1 MPAKSS
7 EAKSQQ
13 TLSSF
18 FKPATQPP
26 KRPAPEEV
34 LILDSDDDD
43 ADVCSTA
50 KTSSRTPAV
59 ASKKVKTEHDT
70 RDSQL
75 SPIASTS
82 KLPAST
88 APSSVA
94 SKVNT
99 QSKAPSASAKRIR
112 EFAYVEGQQRAPQA
126 VQSDADKARHEAFV
140 KRLSLGPN
148 LLQKRNSY
156 LQKEHHLA
164 ATGQG
169 EDAYPVDRRGAEEAA
184 LSAVQDDDVEEEDG
198 GDASS
203 PDASSTGKGK
213 GKAKEAAPSRFAKF
227 AARGKAGSTNAS
239 GDTVN
244 YTPLEKQVLA
254 LRKANPG
261 VLLVI
266 EVGYKFRFFDE
277 DARVA
282 SRILNIA
289 CFPQQHMLTAS
300 IPTHRLDVHVKRLL
314 NAGYKVGIVRQ
325 QETAALKK
333 ASANR
338 SAPFTRALTALYTS
352 ATYVDELD
360 SEPLAVPGSTATL
373 MCVVEEVMGQSAD
386 AKVKVG
392 LVSVAPSTGA
402 VVYDEFEDGFM
413 RAELE
418 TRLLHLQP
426 SELLIQQDL
435 SSKSSAII
443 KYLAGHAAAGVPD
456 FETRIEELA
465 KRPSRSQ
472 AATIVSN
479 FYATKRGVK
488 ASKQVA
494 RDQPSEIVLS
504 SSDEDA
510 EEGEGKNSC
519 RCLNGDGTDPLD
531 LHKQVLVALA
541 SLIKHLQPFGLDRVF
556 RHRSAFVPFA
566 SRAAMTLNGNTVAN
580 LELLHNN
587 TDFKENG
594 SLVSILDHC
603 KTAMGKRQLRRW
615 VTKPL
620 LQKELVEARL
630 QAISEVH
637 RNSAS
642 LTLSRIRD
650 LLRHLPDL
658 ERGLSR
664 IHFGRATPSELYRV
678 LEAFQR
684 VGGVFEDVDSPDEAE
699 DESGPTNGPLR
710 QAAGGSLRSSLLL
723 DVVKK
728 LPKVRPVADS
738 LLAQI
743 DVKRARDNN
752 KEHLQID
759 ISKYPELEAAKE
771 GLSEAQGG
779 MQDELMAA
787 RKILRKPALQFTK
800 VALEEYL
807 LEVKISEAKNIVP
820 ADWIKINSTKAAY
833 RYRSPALQKRLEIL
847 EQWQERVEAAANA
860 AFLSFLQEVSS
871 HYEAFRA
878 AISALATADCVFS
891 LARVA
896 LANNW
901 VRPDIADEA
910 GVVDIV
916 DGRHPIIEEISPQP
930 FVPNTVRF
938 GGKHRK
944 QMVLTGLNM
953 GGKSSLS
960 RSVALIALLA
970 QIGSFVPAAECRI
983 SLFDSIFTRM
993 GASDDVARG
1002 RSTFMV
1008 ELTETSEILRLATAR
1023 SLIILDELGRG
1034 TSTND
1039 GQAIAAAVLEHLV
1052 TKQSTCIFVTHYPA
1066 LALVAKKY
1074 PVSVS
1079 VNHMACLETPR
1090 DDGHADVTFLYRLA
1104 DGLASASHGLN
1115 VARLAELPDRVIEVA
1130 RVKGE
1135 ELRRAT
1141 EERTRQR
1148 QISRLADILRRTAR
1162 LADSTSGETEPE
1174 EKERL
1179 LDLCEAAL
1187 VR

>member
-1 MPAKSS
+1 MPTKASS
-7 EAKSQQ
+7 AGAQQ

-18 FKPATQPP
+18 FKPATASQ
-26 KRPAPEEV
+26 KRPPPDEV

-43 ADVCSTA
+43 DQDAAPASA
-50 KTSSRTPAV
+50 GARTLAGT
-59 ASKKVKTEHDT
+59 SKKVKLEHDT
-70 RDSQL
+70 RATQF

-82 KLPAST
+82 KLAPIAAATS
-88 APSSVA
+88 PSSA
-94 SKVNT
+94 KT
-99 QSKAPSASAKRIR
+99 PSASAKRIR
-112 EFAYVEGQQRAPQA
+112 EFAYLEGKERAPRTTP
-126 VQSDADKARHEAFV
+126 SDADRARHDAFV

-164 ATGQG
+164 AAEQDTDGVLRHHG
-169 EDAYPVDRRGAEEAA
+169 AAAGMSSTNTEDLE
-184 LSAVQDDDVEEEDG
+184 EEEDEQE
-198 GDASS
+198 DS
-203 PDASSTGKGK
+203 PSIDTSRSKGK
-213 GKAKEAAPSRFAKF
+213 GKAKEVAPSRLAKF
-227 AARGKAGSTNAS
+227 AAKGKSTAAS
-239 GDTVN
+239 PGGASVK
-244 YTPLEKQVLA
+244 YTPLEQQVLA

-261 VLLVI
+261 VLLIV

-338 SAPFTRALTALYTS
+338 SAPFTRAVSALYTS

-373 MCVVEEVMGQSAD
+373 VCIVEDAMGPSAD
-386 AKVKVG
+386 AKVRIG
-392 LVSVAPSTGA
+392 LLSVAPSTGA

-426 SELLIQQDL
+426 SELLVQQDL
-435 SSKSSAII
+435 SSKTTAIV

-456 FETRIEELA
+456 FETRIETIK
-465 KRPSRSQ
+465 KRPSLSK
-472 AATIVSN
+472 ASTIVGE
-479 FYATKRGVK
+479 FYTAKRRAKAAQHAAQDHAT
-488 ASKQVA
+488 
-494 RDQPSEIVLS
+494 EIVLT
-504 SSDEDA
+504 SSDD
-510 EEGEGKNSC
+510 EEEEATDPHRRN
-519 RCLNGDGTDPLD
+519 GTDPLD
-531 LHKQVLVALA
+531 LPKLVLVALA
-541 SLIKHLQPFGLDRVF
+541 SLIKHLEPFGLDRVF
-556 RHRSAFVPFA
+556 RHQSAFVPFA
-566 SRAAMTLNGNTVAN
+566 SRAAMTLNGNTVSN
-580 LELLHNN
+580 LELLNNN

-594 SLVSILDHC
+594 SLVSILDRC

-620 LQKELVEARL
+620 LSKELVEERL

-684 VGGVFEDVDSPDEAE
+684 VGRVFEEVDSPDEDQQAE
-699 DESGPTNGPLR
+699 LGAGSLR
-710 QAAGGSLRSSLLL
+710 QSAGGSLHSSLLL
-723 DVVKK
+723 GIVKQ
-728 LPKVRPVADS
+728 LPRVRPIAES

-752 KEHLQID
+752 KEHLQTD
-759 ISKYPELEAAKE
+759 VSKYPELEAAKE
-771 GLSEAQGG
+771 GLAKAQAG
-779 MQDELMAA
+779 MQDELVAA
-787 RKILRKPALQFTK
+787 RKVLRKPALQFTK
-800 VALEEYL
+800 VALEEFL
-807 LEVKISEAKNIVP
+807 LEVKIAEAKNIVP
-820 ADWIKINSTKAAY
+820 ADWIKINSTKQAY
-833 RYRSPALQKRLEIL
+833 RYRSPALQKRLEVL
-847 EQWQERVEAAANA
+847 EQWQERPPMP
-860 AFLSFLQEVSS
+860 LSKPSSKVSS
-871 HYEAFRA
+871 HYEQFRT

-891 LARVA
+891 LAQVA
-896 LANNW
+896 LTNNW
-901 VRPDIADEA
+901 ARPEIADTV

-916 DGRHPIIEEISPQP
+916 DARHPIIEEISPQP
-930 FVPNTVRF
+930 FVPNTIRF
-938 GGKHRK
+938 GGEYRK

-960 RSVALIALLA
+960 RSVALIAVLA
-970 QIGSFVPAAECRI
+970 QIGSYVPATQCRI

-993 GASDDVARG
+993 GAADDVARG

-1008 ELTETSEILRLATAR
+1008 ELSETSEILRLATAR

-1052 TKQSTCIFVTHYPA
+1052 AKESTCIFVTHYPA
-1066 LALVAKKY
+1066 LALVAKRY
-1074 PVSVS
+1074 PASVS

-1090 DDGHADVTFLYRLA
+1090 EDGHADVTFLYRLA

-1115 VARLAELPDRVIEVA
+1115 VARLAELPDRIIEVA

-1148 QISRLADILRRTAR
+1148 QVSRLAEILKRTA
-1162 LADSTSGETEPE
+1162 LLSAAE
-1174 EKERL
+1174 EGHGGSQEDKERL

-1187 VR
+1187 AR

>member
-1 MPAKSS
+1 MPTKASN
-7 EAKSQQ
+7 AGAQQ

-18 FKPATQPP
+18 FKPATASQ
-26 KRPAPEEV
+26 KRPPPDEV

-43 ADVCSTA
+43 DQDAAPASA
-50 KTSSRTPAV
+50 GARTLAGT
-59 ASKKVKTEHDT
+59 SKKVKLEHGT
-70 RDSQL
+70 RATQL

-82 KLPAST
+82 KLAPIAAATS
-88 APSSVA
+88 PSSA
-94 SKVNT
+94 KT
-99 QSKAPSASAKRIR
+99 PSASAKRIR
-112 EFAYVEGQQRAPQA
+112 EFAYLEGKERAPRTTP
-126 VQSDADKARHEAFV
+126 SDADRARHDAFV

-164 ATGQG
+164 AAEQDTEGVFHRRLG
-169 EDAYPVDRRGAEEAA
+169 GSTAGMSPENTED
-184 LSAVQDDDVEEEDG
+184 LEEEDV
-198 GDASS
+198 DDEEDS
-203 PDASSTGKGK
+203 PLVGTSRSKGK
-213 GKAKEAAPSRFAKF
+213 GKAKEVAPSRLAKF
-227 AARGKAGSTNAS
+227 AAKGKSSAAS
-239 GDTVN
+239 PGGDSVK
-244 YTPLEKQVLA
+244 YTPLEQQVLA

-261 VLLVI
+261 VLLIV

-338 SAPFTRALTALYTS
+338 SAPFTRAVSALYTS

-360 SEPLAVPGSTATL
+360 SELLAVPGSTATL
-373 MCVVEEVMGQSAD
+373 VCIVEDAMGPSAD
-386 AKVKVG
+386 AKVRIG
-392 LVSVAPSTGA
+392 LLSVAPSTGA

-426 SELLIQQDL
+426 SELLVQQDL
-435 SSKSSAII
+435 SSKTTAIV

-456 FETRIEELA
+456 FETRIETIK
-465 KRPSRSQ
+465 KRPSLSK
-472 AATIVSN
+472 ASTIVSN
-479 FYATKRGVK
+479 FYTAKRRAK
-488 ASKQVA
+488 AAQRA
-494 RDQPSEIVLS
+494 AQDQASEIVLT
-504 SSDEDA
+504 SSDD
-510 EEGEGKNSC
+510 EEEEKTSPPRRN
-519 RCLNGDGTDPLD
+519 GTDPLD
-531 LHKQVLVALA
+531 LPKLVLVALA
-541 SLIKHLQPFGLDRVF
+541 SLIKHLEPFGLDRVF
-556 RHRSAFVPFA
+556 RHQSAFVPFA
-566 SRAAMTLNGNTVAN
+566 SRAAMTLNGNTVSN
-580 LELLHNN
+580 LELLNNN

-594 SLVSILDHC
+594 SLVSILDRC

-620 LQKELVEARL
+620 LSKELVEERL
-630 QAISEVH
+630 QAVSEVH

-684 VGGVFEDVDSPDEAE
+684 VGRVFEEVDSPDEDQQAE
-699 DESGPTNGPLR
+699 LGAGSLR
-710 QAAGGSLRSSLLL
+710 QSAGGSLHSSLLL
-723 DVVKK
+723 GIVKQ
-728 LPKVRPVADS
+728 LPRVRPIAES

-752 KEHLQID
+752 KEHLQTD
-759 ISKYPELEAAKE
+759 VSKYPELEAAKE
-771 GLSEAQGG
+771 GLAKAQAG
-779 MQDELMAA
+779 MQDELVAA
-787 RKILRKPALQFTK
+787 RKVLRKPALQFTK

-807 LEVKISEAKNIVP
+807 LEVKIAEAKNIVP
-820 ADWIKINSTKAAY
+820 GDWIKINSTKQAY
-833 RYRSPALQKRLEIL
+833 RYRSPALQKRLEVL
-847 EQWQERVEAAANA
+847 EQWQERVQAAADA
-860 AFLSFLQEVSS
+860 AFQTFLQEVSS
-871 HYEAFRA
+871 HYEQFRT

-891 LARVA
+891 LAQVA
-896 LANNW
+896 LTNNW
-901 VRPDIADEA
+901 ARPEIADKV

-916 DGRHPIIEEISPQP
+916 DARHPIIEEISPQP
-930 FVPNTVRF
+930 FVPNTIRF
-938 GGKHRK
+938 GGEYRK

-960 RSVALIALLA
+960 RSVALIAVLA
-970 QIGSFVPAAECRI
+970 QIGSYVPATQCRI

-993 GASDDVARG
+993 GAADDVARG

-1008 ELTETSEILRLATAR
+1008 ELSETSEILRLATAR

-1052 TKQSTCIFVTHYPA
+1052 AKESTCIFVTHYPA
-1066 LALVAKKY
+1066 LALVAKRY
-1074 PVSVS
+1074 PDSVS

-1090 DDGHADVTFLYRLA
+1090 EDGHADVTFLYRLA

-1115 VARLAELPDRVIEVA
+1115 VARLAELPDRIIEVA
-1130 RVKGE
+1130 RVKGQ

-1148 QISRLADILRRTAR
+1148 QVSRLAEILKRTALLSAAKEGR
-1162 LADSTSGETEPE
+1162 GGSQED
-1174 EKERL
+1174 KERL

-1187 VR
+1187 AR